1 MSLMLDRQEA
11 MTELPPGIDQPQ
23 AAELT
28 ADRVEVRFQG
38 LAAISDISL
47 TINRREIFGLIGP
60 NGGGKALGFA
70 FGGDG
75 LRFTM
80 TEMLIGM
87 TVVIGIYMFI
97 GNSGIMSFGHIAFM
111 CIGAYAAAWAT
122 VDPGWKQIM
131 LTGLPQF
138 RQDGRFPFPAAVFG
152 AGLLSALVAFVLG
165 SAIMR
170 LNGLA
175 ASIATFAFLAIVNS
189 VYSNRETVTGG
200 TSSIIGIPT
209 VVDPWIAFIFAA
221 LAIVAAFAFQNWR
234 VGLMLR
240 ASRDDEV
247 AARSSAVNP
256 IRVRLVAFVCSAFIV
271 GVGGGVYAH
280 FLGVLTTDAFYLSLS
295 FVTLSML
302 VIGGIGSLTVAV
314 VGTLAVTVIVEVLRA
329 CERGIAIGHLNL
341 AMPPGSQEIG
351 LGVLM
356 ALILV
361 FRPSGITRSREG
373 QWLLEGSYRG
383 RRRRRRSRR
392 PDGLQDSLEHGGPPG

>member
-1 MSLMLDRQEA
+1 
-11 MTELPPGIDQPQ
+11 
-23 AAELT
+23 
-28 ADRVEVRFQG
+28 
-38 LAAISDISL
+38 
-47 TINRREIFGLIGP
+47 
-60 NGGGKALGFA
+60 
-70 FGGDG
+70 
-75 LRFTM
+75 
-80 TEMLIGM
+80 
-87 TVVIGIYMFI
+87 
-97 GNSGIMSFGHIAFM
+97 
-111 CIGAYAAAWAT
+111 
-122 VDPGWKQIM
+122 
-131 LTGLPQF
+131 
-138 RQDGRFPFPAAVFG
+138 VFG

-175 ASIATFAFLAIVNS
+175 TSIATFAFLAIVNS
-189 VYSNRETVTGG
+189 VYSNWETVAGG

-280 FLGVLTTDAFYLSLS
+280 FLGVLTTGAFYLSLS

-302 VIGGIGSLTVAV
+302 VIGGIGSLTGAV
-314 VGTLAVTVIVEVLRA
+314 VGTLASGQVIVEVLRA

-361 FRPSGITRSREG
+361 FRSSGITPSREV

-392 PDGLQDSLEHGGPPG
+392 PDGLQDSLEQGGPPG